1 LRAHAAG
8 LYCAQAAAELLIGHQ
23 QWLLRD
29 DFVARFVRIAPD
41 SRDVPLAVV
50 GWRAAVRALAA
61 GRLACSDSE
70 GHVLRLAASL
80 AEGVPVDLGE
90 CLSVLDH
97 TNADLVAEAVLR
109 AAGRTR

>member
-1 LRAHAAG
+1 
-8 LYCAQAAAELLIGHQ
+8 
-23 QWLLRD
+23 
-29 DFVARFVRIAPD
+29 
-41 SRDVPLAVV
+41 
-50 GWRAAVRALAA
+50 VRALAA